1 MLTLSKQE
9 WRWLLSWSA
18 AILLISSLPYLYG
31 LWLSTPQMQFSGFFI
46 GVEDANSYLA
56 KMRQGAEGGWLFHL
70 PYTPEPHQ
78 GAYLFSFHLLLGKL
92 ARLGSIPLPL
102 MYHLARLVFGLGLLL
117 TLYYFISYFTPQV
130 AQRRFAFLLAA
141 GGSGLG
147 WLVIALQLTPRLGLP
162 LDLYVPEAFIFLVL
176 FHLPHLALAE
186 TLLFWAVLWTL
197 QSWQTNHWLPILG
210 AACAL
215 LGVALIAAFYVGVF
229 VIVLGLTALALT
241 LWGETMRGAMNLWL
255 KLICAP
261 LLSLPVLLYDAYVFS
276 ANPVL
281 AVWSQQNL
289 ILSPEPW
296 HYLLAYGPLILLA
309 VYGALHL
316 VNSTGAS
323 VSFGRKVALTLL
335 MTWCLVFPLLVY
347 LPFNLQRRLVVGV
360 QLPLAVLAAA
370 GVFFLTDRLRP
381 DRQRWLRAGLL
392 ALFSLTNLALLLGG
406 LVSISLRQPPI
417 FHPAS
422 QLEAMR
428 WLDRAASGELVL
440 AVYETGNVL
449 PAYANV
455 RTFVGHGPETIHSD
469 EKRAQAQQ
477 FFAAATSD
485 AWRRDLL
492 AEFNVRYVYYGPAEK
507 AAGDFAP
514 ARAPY
519 LEEIYHQGDVQIFEV
534 KL

>member
-1 MLTLSKQE
+1 MLTVSKQE
-9 WRWLLSWSA
+9 WRWLIGWSA

-31 LWLSTPQMQFSGFFI
+31 WWLSTPQMQFSGFFI

-56 KMRQGAEGGWLFHL
+56 KMRQGAGGGWLFHL

-92 ARLGSIPLPL
+92 ARPGSIPLPL
-102 MYHLARLVFGLGLLL
+102 MYHLARLVFGLGLLV

-197 QSWQTNHWLPILG
+197 QSWQTNHWLPSLG

-229 VIVLGLTALALT
+229 VIVLGLTALVLT
-241 LWGETMRGAMNLWL
+241 LWGGTVRRMAGSWL
-255 KLICAP
+255 KLICVP
-261 LLSLPVLLYDAYVFS
+261 LLSLPVLIYDAYVFS

-309 VYGALHL
+309 VYGGLHL
-316 VNSTGAS
+316 GNSAVTSAP
-323 VSFGRKVALTLL
+323 FERKIELTFLVV
-335 MTWCLVFPLLVY
+335 WCLVFPLLVY

-360 QLPLAVLAAA
+360 QLPLAILATY
-370 GVFFLTDRLRP
+370 GVFYLTNRLRS

-392 ALFSLTNLALLLGG
+392 VFFSLTNLALLLGG
-406 LVSISLRQPPI
+406 LASISLRQPPI

-428 WLDRAASGELVL
+428 WLDQAASGEVVL
-440 AVYETGNVL
+440 AVYETGNIL

-455 RTFVGHGPETIHSD
+455 RAFVGHGPETIHSD
-469 EKRAQAQQ
+469 ERRAQAQQ

-485 AWRRDLL
+485 AWRKALL